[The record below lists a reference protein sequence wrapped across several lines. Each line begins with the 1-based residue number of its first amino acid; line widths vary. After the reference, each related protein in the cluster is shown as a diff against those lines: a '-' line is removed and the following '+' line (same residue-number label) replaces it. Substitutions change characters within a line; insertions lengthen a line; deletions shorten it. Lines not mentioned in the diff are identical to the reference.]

1 MKTNITVSPLK
12 YWVASTLATR
22 AFGHTYIHKKM
33 RGIDYCH
40 SHVTGDMTFIWGSY
54 GRSLAGGGHKYKV
67 RAVYT
72 ATAQPVPTKILK
84 SL

>member
-1 MKTNITVSPLK
+1 MQTTTTTTPLQ
-12 YWVASTLATR
+12 YWIKATLATR
-22 AFGHTYIHKKM
+22 AFGHTYIHKNM

-40 SHVTGDMTFIWGSY
+40 SHESGDMTFIWGSY

-72 ATAQPVPTKILK
+72 ATAQPVPTKVLK